1 MALPRADAKRS
12 VALLVRGF
20 TRSSGGVIVKN
31 PVRHP
36 ARPGFEAEG
45 PLIREE
51 RRGRNPPAR
60 DGLRLTTCGH
70 DFLKFSR
77 VARRGG
83 RRDLYHA
90 ESHDLFGLM
99 RRLRPFVVTVHDPAF
114 PRAEGT
120 SDPAGRGSGICRSV
134 FNTFCE
140 KDWWKVE

>member
-1 MALPRADAKRS
+1 LSHTDENRS

-20 TRSSGGVIVKN
+20 AQSSGGVIVKN
-31 PVRHP
+31 PVKHL
-36 ARPGFEAEG
+36 ARLGFEAEG
-45 PLIREE
+45 PVTREE

-60 DGLRLTTCGH
+60 DGLRPITYRH

-77 VARRGG
+77 VARRVG

-90 ESHDLFGLM
+90 ESHDPFGLM
-99 RRLRPFVVTVHDPAF
+99 RRLRPFIVTVHDPAF
-114 PRAEGT
+114 LRAEGT